1 MKKGFLLSLLVILAV
16 SYFLHG
22 QEPRV
27 VRMEKEWKEIDFHP
41 QIAGYFNGA
50 IPQDVIC
57 DVRGLITNVGY
68 KIITYDLLYFNGLTN
83 IDIHIIGNTIPD
95 TICAVLKSF
104 GSNNEIFFTNIK
116 AMDLDGR
123 IMHLSPLKLTA
134 ILED

>member
-1 MKKGFLLSLLVILAV
+1 MKKGYLLSLLVIIAV

-22 QEPRV
+22 QEPRI
-27 VRMEKEWKEIDFHP
+27 VRIEKERKEIDFHP
-41 QIAGYFNGA
+41 QIAGYFNGP

-68 KIITYDLLYFNGLTN
+68 KIITYDLLYFDGFTN

-104 GSNNEIFFTNIK
+104 GRNNEIFFTNIR

-123 IMHLSPLKLTA
+123 IMHLTPLKLTA
-134 ILED
+134 VLED